1 MTYTSDATEREQ
13 GEDTQGENEEYVKS
27 KGRESLVTWDDEGGE
42 WMVGTIISNFRS
54 IKTKFGQRYVVNIQ
68 LTEERKDAIWL
79 GDKVRGGSKEGNF
92 LEALGHFYRD
102 KAGFN
107 PLEFEI
113 GGREILCL
121 WGIIK
126 SKGKLREGI
135 TRFKG
140 MD

>member
-1 MTYTSDATEREQ
+1 MV
-13 GEDTQGENEEYVKS
+13 GEEYCIWVEDS
-27 KGRESLVTWDDEGGE
+27 TE
-42 WMVGTIISNFRS
+42 WMIGTILSNFRS

-68 LTEERKDAIWL
+68 LTGERKDAIWL

-102 KAGFN
+102 GSEFN